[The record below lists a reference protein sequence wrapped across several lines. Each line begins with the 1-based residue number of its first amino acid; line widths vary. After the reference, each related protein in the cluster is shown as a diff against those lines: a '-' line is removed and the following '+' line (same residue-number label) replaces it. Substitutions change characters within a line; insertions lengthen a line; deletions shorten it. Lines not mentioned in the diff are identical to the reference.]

1 MVSYPAYNLQE
12 QRSATDRI
20 ALRFIHDG
28 RDLRFLKLMALL
40 TVTVVPSG
48 VVLFLPGAF
57 RWWLGVA
64 HLALVL
70 YFLGP
75 FVLMLHN
82 TSHRTLFRRPWQ
94 WMNHYIPWVLGPFFG
109 ESPGTYFADHVGMH
123 HPENNLEGDLSSTLP
138 YVRDSFAEF
147 LRYFLRFFFCVI
159 FEITLYLRRKR
170 RRALMV
176 HALTGEVLLAG
187 AVAGLMLV
195 NARATLIAFVVPL
208 VLTRFLMM
216 AGNWGQHAFVD
227 RAAPENCYRNSITC
241 INTGYNARC
250 FNDGYHIGH
259 HLKPTRHWTEM
270 PQDFWRHRQ
279 TYQAEGAIVFSGIDF
294 FGVWLLLM
302 FKRYDRLA
310 GHVVPLDGAR
320 PATADIVALLRSRT
334 GWTNTNSP
342 VTRRLP
348 RRAATEG

>member
-1 MVSYPAYNLQE
+1 MVGYPACHLQE
-12 QRSATDRI
+12 RRSATDRI

-28 RDLRFLKLMALL
+28 RDLPFLKLMVIL
-40 TVTVVPSG
+40 TATVIPSG
-48 VVLFLPGAF
+48 VVLFVPGAF
-57 RWWLGVA
+57 RWWLGAA

-109 ESPGTYFADHVGMH
+109 ESPGTYFAHHVGMH
-123 HPENNLEGDLSSTLP
+123 HPENNLEDDLSSTLP

-159 FEITLYLRRKR
+159 FEMTRYFRRKR
-170 RRALMV
+170 RRALLL
-176 HALTGEVLLAG
+176 HALTGEVLFAA

-195 NARATLIAFVVPL
+195 NARATLVAFVVPL

-216 AGNWGQHAFVD
+216 TGNWGQHAFVD

-241 INTGYNARC
+241 INTGYNTRC

-310 GHVVPLDGAR
+310 THVVPLDGAR

-334 GWTNTNSP
+334 GWTNT
-342 VTRRLP
+342 T
-348 RRAATEG
+348 A

>member
-1 MVSYPAYNLQE
+1 VVGYPACHLQE
-12 QRSATDRI
+12 RRSATDRI

-28 RDLRFLKLMALL
+28 RDLPFLKLMVIL
-40 TVTVVPSG
+40 TATVIPSG
-48 VVLFLPGAF
+48 VVLFVPGAF
-57 RWWLGVA
+57 RWWLGAA

-109 ESPGTYFADHVGMH
+109 ESPGTYFAHHVGMH
-123 HPENNLEGDLSSTLP
+123 HPENNLEDDLSSTLP

-159 FEITLYLRRKR
+159 FEMTRYFRRKR
-170 RRALMV
+170 RRALLL
-176 HALTGEVLLAG
+176 HALTGEVLFAA

-195 NARATLIAFVVPL
+195 NARATLVAFVVPL

-216 AGNWGQHAFVD
+216 TGNWGQHAFVD

-241 INTGYNARC
+241 INTGYNTRC

-294 FGVWLLLM
+294 FGG
-302 FKRYDRLA
+302 LA
-310 GHVVPLDGAR
+310 PADVQALR
-320 PATADIVALLRSRT
+320 PARHARRA
-334 GWTNTNSP
+334 
-342 VTRRLP
+342 TRRRP
-348 RRAATEG
+348 ACDRGHRRAPA